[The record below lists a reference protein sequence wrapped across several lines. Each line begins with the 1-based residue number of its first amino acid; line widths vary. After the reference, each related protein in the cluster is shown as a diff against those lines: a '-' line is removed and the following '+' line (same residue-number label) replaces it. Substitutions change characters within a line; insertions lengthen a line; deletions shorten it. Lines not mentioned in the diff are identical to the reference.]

1 MLTPKKR
8 TVFKDN
14 KVKEYIF
21 IALMLIVPIMHFLI
35 FWFYVNFSSILLA
48 FQYNEGGVLVWGF
61 KYFELFFRDVSAN
74 NSELLGAIFN
84 TLKFFSA
91 NIFLTLPL
99 SLILCYFLY
108 KRIKHYKFFRFVFY
122 LPSIISATVMVVLFK
137 YIIGVNG
144 PVGVFTHSI
153 GKDFI
158 PFLSDSSY
166 AMKTILFYVVSFGL
180 GGNMILLS
188 GAMSGIDESII
199 EAGKIDGVG
208 LYKEIVQIV
217 IPLIWPTLSTMIILA
232 FVGLFGASGPILLFT
247 NGAYNTYTI
256 SFWIYQRVQVGSYN
270 YPAAIGLI
278 FTLIGTPIALT
289 MRYLLNK
296 SVESAED

>member
-1 MLTPKKR
+1 MLNKKLIKGSR
-8 TVFKDN
+8 I
-14 KVKEYIF
+14 KEYIF
-21 IALMLIVPIMHFLI
+21 IALMLFIPIAHFII
-35 FWFYVNFSSILLA
+35 FWLYINLNSILLA
-48 FQYNEGGVLVWGF
+48 FQYNVGDKITWGF
-61 KYFELFFRDVSAN
+61 KYFEVFYKDVTSAN
-74 NSELLGAIFN
+74 SEILGAIFN
-84 TLKFFSA
+84 TFKYFSA
-91 NIFLTLPL
+91 NIFITLPL
-99 SLILCYFLY
+99 SLLLCYFLY
-108 KRIKHYKFFRFVFY
+108 KKIKGYKFFRFVFY

-144 PVGVFTHSI
+144 PIGVITAAL

-166 AMKTILFYVVSFGL
+166 ATKTILFYVVSFGL

-188 GAMSGIDESII
+188 GAMSNIDESII
-199 EAGKIDGVG
+199 EAGKIDGVNMTR
-208 LYKEIVQIV
+208 EIFQIV

-232 FVGLFGASGPILLFT
+232 FVGMFGASGPILLFT

-256 SFWIYQRVQVGSYN
+256 SFWIYQRVQIGAYN

-289 MRYLLNK
+289 MRHILNK
-296 SVESAED
+296 SVQGAED